1 MSAAPHDIILENG
14 RFQID
19 IVGIASSKMVMQVD
33 IDPMTVDIQQ
43 VTSGDNAGYR
53 QIKPGSCKFGTA
65 TFVFHVDE
73 ATQNSDLQ
81 NWVKLV
87 AQGSQN
93 DIRKTISVNFFDRTK
108 TQKRSFTLG
117 DCFPILFDRGDL
129 STDAKVTECK
139 LQVQIGMVTLA

>member
-1 MSAAPHDIILENG
+1 MSSAAHDIILENG
-14 RFQID
+14 RFQVD

-33 IDPMTVDIQQ
+33 VDPMTIDIQQ

-53 QIKPGSCKFGTA
+53 QIKPGACKFGTA

-73 ATQNSDLQ
+73 ATQNADLQ

-87 AQGSQN
+87 AAGSEP
-93 DIRKTISVNFFDRTK
+93 DIRKTISINFFDRTK
-108 TQKRSFTLG
+108 TQQRSFTLG

-139 LQVQIGMVTLA
+139 LQVQIGTVTLA